1 MDDKTGGSSRK
12 QKQKYKKND
21 ELKLN
26 ERVNNIGSRVKLN
39 ERVNNIGSR
48 VRLNERGWTMLEQM
62 LNERGDDHGTTP
74 NGESYG
80 ASYSGC
86 GAAGTVKLK

>member
-1 MDDKTGGSSRK
+1 VDDKTGGSSRK
-12 QKQKYKKND
+12 QKQKYKKNE
-21 ELKLN
+21 EL
-26 ERVNNIGSRVKLN
+26 KLN